1 MNMYEQGRQEAEE
14 TIQEYGVY
22 VGTVLIEQTVSRMNH
37 VRHGNMPEDEQEYT
51 RGLWHRMQELTEGKT
66 AEEYNNGEE

>member
-14 TIQEYGVY
+14 TIQEYGIY
-22 VGTVLIEQTVSRMNH
+22 IGTVLIEQTVSRMSHN
-37 VRHGNMPEDEQEYT
+37 RMTEDEQEYT

-66 AEEYNNGEE
+66 AEDYMKPEGE